1 MTATGPSVVE
11 RGDDASNQPTP
22 PMVPSP
28 SGVMPTTSLPVTE
41 HPQVT
46 ECSVGSELLQLA
58 TTTAGAADQ
67 GLFIQCIPNIP
78 PPLKPCHSSQQA
90 TYEEVI

>member
-1 MTATGPSVVE
+1 
-11 RGDDASNQPTP
+11 
-22 PMVPSP
+22 MVPSP

-46 ECSVGSELLQLA
+46 ECSVANELLQLA
-58 TTTAGAADQ
+58 TTKAGAADHRP
-67 GLFIQCIPNIP
+67 FIQCIPNSP
-78 PPLKPCHSSQQA
+78 PPLKSCHSSEQA